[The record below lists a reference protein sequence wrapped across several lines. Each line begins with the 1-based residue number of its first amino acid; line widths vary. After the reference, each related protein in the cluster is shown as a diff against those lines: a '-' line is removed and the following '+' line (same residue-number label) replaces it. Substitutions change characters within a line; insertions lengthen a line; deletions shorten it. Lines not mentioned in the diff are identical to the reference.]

1 MQCKAAIIDYIAKH
15 ELGVGSCLPA
25 QRELCRI
32 LGHSMITV
40 RRALFELEQVG
51 VVKPVTG
58 KGVFIR
64 KDLTKQTNSGRILL
78 LDINAPFREIDMGL
92 CIYRKESFS
101 LTSINIIPSIFFPEP
116 SLPHPQ

>member
-78 LDINAPFREIDMGL
+78 LDINAPFREIDMGVRFL
-92 CIYRKESFS
+92 
-101 LTSINIIPSIFFPEP
+101 L
-116 SLPHPQ
+116 Q